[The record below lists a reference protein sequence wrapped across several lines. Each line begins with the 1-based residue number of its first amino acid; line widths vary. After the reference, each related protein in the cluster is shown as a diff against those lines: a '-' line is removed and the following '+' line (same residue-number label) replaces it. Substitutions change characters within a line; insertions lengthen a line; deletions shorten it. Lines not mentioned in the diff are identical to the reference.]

1 MEVMDLRGLD
11 SIGTLMVLME
21 MGYEFEPVKGEEEV
35 AKEKENS

>member
-21 MGYEFEPVKGEEEV
+21 MGYKFEVIEV
-35 AKEKENS
+35 ATEKENS